1 MSTTLSEIYQL
12 SQKYPNYFYPEE
24 KDVVNEYYNQT
35 IRPNHFDLFK
45 DKDQVID
52 GKYFLGGETELGVNS
67 KLNVGVFN
75 ETDDAILKRDA
86 KNKTKDVGQ
95 YDNSV
100 LHDASQKAEYYKLF
114 KQVFNNVIDIK
125 ARATRGEGRGWFPWL
140 WNDDRTGGAKKK
152 VSNKRSKN
160 KTKKRKNK
168 TKKRKNKTKRINK
181 SRRRYR
187 KKSIKVYGGA
197 NNEILNEGDAKK
209 YLVLLLKNSK
219 YLESEGIQMHM
230 VSAVKKDEEKTI
242 KEILKNLN
250 KDNKGYSINNL
261 FDATATYIKE
271 YKE

>member
-1 MSTTLSEIYQL
+1 M
-12 SQKYPNYFYPEE
+12 
-24 KDVVNEYYNQT
+24 
-35 IRPNHFDLFK
+35 
-45 DKDQVID
+45 
-52 GKYFLGGETELGVNS
+52 GKLRRSRRTYRRRSRTY
-67 KLNVGVFN
+67 
-75 ETDDAILKRDA
+75 
-86 KNKTKDVGQ
+86 KN
-95 YDNSV
+95 
-100 LHDASQKAEYYKLF
+100 
-114 KQVFNNVIDIK
+114 
-125 ARATRGEGRGWFPWL
+125 
-140 WNDDRTGGAKKK
+140 
-152 VSNKRSKN
+152 
-160 KTKKRKNK
+160 
-168 TKKRKNKTKRINK
+168 RKNKTKRINK